1 MANRQHTLD
10 RPIFIVDDEPE
21 ILLAVDT
28 CLRMAGMD
36 NIITISDAR
45 DVIRQMERQ
54 IPCLMILDL
63 NMPHINGRRLL
74 QIIRKTYP
82 RIPVIILTGAIDVD
96 TAVNCMK
103 IGAMDY
109 VVKPVEEKRLLA
121 AVKQALALI
130 NLENKAK
137 VTLPTELFA
146 QIKNPKAFAHII
158 TQDEKMHSIFHYI
171 EAIAPSSQPVLV
183 FGETGVG
190 KELIG
195 QSIHELSQR
204 KGKLVVVNVAG
215 LDDNIFSD
223 TLFGHVTGAFTGA
236 QTSRPGLIEQA
247 AGGTL
252 FLDEIGDLALTSQ
265 VKLLRLLQE
274 REYLPLGSDK
284 TRQSDARV
292 VAATNRDLWNLER
305 KGVFRKDLIYRL
317 STHTLTLPPL
327 RDRLL
332 DLPLLLDRF
341 ICQAANELD
350 KPVPELPKILIEQME
365 TYPFKGNIRELK
377 SMVYDAISRYRKGPM
392 TADLFKG
399 LGLAGSGVFGS
410 SSFCS
415 GETVSGSFESGA
427 GPDKDSSVSLPTL
440 KEASREL
447 VEKAMKQTGGNQS
460 AAAGILGIS
469 QQALS
474 KRLKKLK
481 QEQDKN

>member
-1 MANRQHTLD
+1 MMNKQLTMD
-10 RPIFIVDDEPE
+10 RPILIVDDEPE

-28 CLRMAGMD
+28 ALQMAGYS
-36 NIITISDAR
+36 NIVTISDSR

-63 NMPHINGRRLL
+63 NMPHINGSRLL
-74 QIIRKTYP
+74 KIVRKTYP
-82 RIPVIILTGAIDVD
+82 KIPVIILTGDIEVD
-96 TAVNCMK
+96 TAVKCMK

-109 VVKPVEEKRLLA
+109 VVKPVEEERLLA
-121 AVKQALALI
+121 AVKQALAFI
-130 NLENKAK
+130 NLENKIQDSP
-137 VTLPTELFA
+137 VSDLFS
-146 QIKNPKAFAHII
+146 QIKNPKVFEKII

-171 EAIAPSSQPVLV
+171 EAVSPSSQPVLI

-195 QSIHELSQR
+195 QSIHTLSGR
-204 KGKLVVVNVAG
+204 KGKLIVVNVAG
-215 LDDNIFSD
+215 LDDNVFSD
-223 TLFGHVTGAFTGA
+223 TLFGHVPGAFTGA
-236 QTSRPGLIEQA
+236 QQARQGLIEQA

-252 FLDEIGDLALTSQ
+252 LLDEIGDLALTSQ
-265 VKLLRLLQE
+265 IKLLRLLQE

-284 TRQSDARV
+284 IQHSDARII
-292 VAATNRDLWNLER
+292 ASTNLDLWALEK
-305 KGVFRKDLIYRL
+305 KGAFRKDLIYRM

-350 KPVPELPKILIEQME
+350 KPVPDIPKILIEQME

-377 SMVYDAISRYRKGPM
+377 SMVYDAISRYKKGPIK
-392 TADLFKG
+392 ANLFKN
-399 LGLAGSGVFGS
+399 LGISELKENKG
-410 SSFCS
+410 
-415 GETVSGSFESGA
+415 T
-427 GPDKDSSVSLPTL
+427 SLPTL
-440 KEASREL
+440 KEASNEL
-447 VEKAMKQTGGNQS
+447 VEKAMKQTGHNQS
-460 AAAGILGIS
+460 AAAVILGIS

-481 QEQDKN
+481 SE

>member
-1 MANRQHTLD
+1 MMANRQQTPD
-10 RPIFIVDDEPE
+10 RPILIVDDEPE

-36 NIITISDAR
+36 NIVTISDSR
-45 DVIRQMERQ
+45 DVIRQMERR

-74 QIIRKTYP
+74 KIVRKTYP

-109 VVKPVEEKRLLA
+109 VVKPVEEERLLA
-121 AVKQALALI
+121 AVKQALTYV
-130 NLENKAK
+130 NMENKGK
-137 VTLPTELFA
+137 KPLPKDLFA
-146 QIKNPKAFAHII
+146 QIKNPGAFAHII

-195 QSIHELSQR
+195 QSIHELSRR

-215 LDDNIFSD
+215 LDDNVFSD
-223 TLFGHVTGAFTGA
+223 TLFGHVPGAFTGA
-236 QTSRPGLIEQA
+236 QSARSGLIEQA

-252 FLDEIGDLALTSQ
+252 FLDEIGDLALSSQ

-284 TRQSDARV
+284 TRHSDARV
-292 VAATNRDLWNLER
+292 IAATNRDLWVLEK

-350 KPVPELPKILIEQME
+350 KPVPELPKTLIEQME
-365 TYPFKGNIRELK
+365 SYPFKGNVRELK
-377 SMVYDAISRYRKGPM
+377 SMVYDAISRYRKGPIS
-392 TADLFKG
+392 ADLFKG
-399 LGLAGSGVFGS
+399 LGASGSGAAGSG
-410 SSFCS
+410 
-415 GETVSGSFESGA
+415 EFESGS
-427 GPDKDSSVSLPTL
+427 GQKEDPSLSLPTL

-460 AAAGILGIS
+460 AAAVILGIS

-474 KRLKKLK
+474 KRLQKLK
-481 QEQDKN
+481 QEKDEA

>member
-1 MANRQHTLD
+1 MD

-63 NMPHINGRRLL
+63 NMPHINGNRLL
-74 QIIRKTYP
+74 KIVRKTYP

-96 TAVNCMK
+96 MAVNCMK

-109 VVKPVEEKRLLA
+109 VLKPVEETRLLA
-121 AVKQALALI
+121 AVKQALAYG
-130 NLENKAK
+130 NLGNKTKNA
-137 VTLPTELFA
+137 LPSNLFA
-146 QIKNPKAFAHII
+146 QIKNPRAFAHII
-158 TQDEKMHSIFHYI
+158 TQDEKMHSIFHYV
-171 EAIAPSSQPVLV
+171 EAIAPSSQPVLI

-190 KELIG
+190 KELIS
-195 QSIHELSQR
+195 QSIHTLSRR
-204 KGKLVVVNVAG
+204 KGKLVKVNVAG
-215 LDDNIFSD
+215 LDDNVFSD
-223 TLFGHVTGAFTGA
+223 TLFGHVPGAFTGA
-236 QTSRPGLIEQA
+236 EKIRPGLIEQA

-252 FLDEIGDLALTSQ
+252 LLDEIGDLALSSQ
-265 VKLLRLLQE
+265 IKLLRLLQE

-284 TRQSDARV
+284 VRQSDARII
-292 VAATNRDLWNLER
+292 ASTNLDLWTLEK
-305 KGVFRKDLIYRL
+305 KGNFRKDLIYRL

-341 ICQAANELD
+341 VCQAANELD
-350 KPVPELPKILIEQME
+350 KPIPELPKILIEQME

-377 SMVYDAISRYRKGPM
+377 SMVYDAISRYGKGPI

-399 LGLAGSGVFGS
+399 LDTIDSNA
-410 SSFCS
+410 
-415 GETVSGSFESGA
+415 GA
-427 GPDKDSSVSLPTL
+427 GAERSGSLPTL

-474 KRLKKLK
+474 KRLQKLK
-481 QEQDKN
+481 SDNDNI

>member
-1 MANRQHTLD
+1 LFKEQEAIMANRQQTMD
-10 RPIFIVDDEPE
+10 RPILIVDDEPE

-54 IPCLMILDL
+54 IPCLIILDL
-63 NMPHINGRRLL
+63 NMPHINGERLL
-74 QIIRKTYP
+74 KIVRKTYP
-82 RIPVIILTGAIDVD
+82 RIPVIVLTGTIEVD
-96 TAVNCMK
+96 TAVKCMK

-109 VVKPVEEKRLLA
+109 VVKPVEEERLVA
-121 AVKQALALI
+121 AVKQALAYDR
-130 NLENKAK
+130 LENKIPDSP
-137 VTLPTELFA
+137 VSDLFA
-146 QIKNPKAFAHII
+146 QIKNPGAFAHII
-158 TQDEKMHSIFHYI
+158 TQDKKMHSIFHYI
-171 EAIAPSSQPVLV
+171 EAIAPSSQPVLI

-195 QSIHELSQR
+195 QSIHALSQR
-204 KGKLVVVNVAG
+204 KGRLVVVNVAG
-215 LDDNIFSD
+215 LDDNVFSD
-223 TLFGHVTGAFTGA
+223 TLFGHVAGAFTGA
-236 QTSRPGLIEQA
+236 EKARQGLIEQA

-252 FLDEIGDLALTSQ
+252 LLDEIGDLALISQ
-265 VKLLRLLQE
+265 IKLLRLLQE

-284 TRQSDARV
+284 TRHSDARV
-292 VAATNRDLWNLER
+292 IASTNLDLWAREK

-341 ICQAANELD
+341 VCQAADELD
-350 KPVPELPKILIEQME
+350 KPIPELPKALIEQME
-365 TYPFKGNIRELK
+365 TYPFKGNVRELK
-377 SMVYDAISRYRKGPM
+377 SMVYDAISRYKKGPI

-399 LGLAGSGVFGS
+399 LG
-410 SSFCS
+410 
-415 GETVSGSFESGA
+415 TSGSAKGSENDPSC
-427 GPDKDSSVSLPTL
+427 SLPTL

-447 VEKAMKQTGGNQS
+447 VEKAMLQTGGNQS
-460 AAAGILGIS
+460 EAAVILGIS

-474 KRLKKLK
+474 KRLQKLK
-481 QEQDKN
+481 IGKL

>member
-1 MANRQHTLD
+1 MTDGQHTMD
-10 RPIFIVDDEPE
+10 RPILIVDDEPE

-63 NMPHINGRRLL
+63 NMPHINGHRLL
-74 QIIRKTYP
+74 KIVRKTYP

-96 TAVNCMK
+96 IAVNCMK

-109 VVKPVEEKRLLA
+109 VLKPVEETRLLA
-121 AVKQALALI
+121 AVKQALAYG
-130 NLENKAK
+130 NMGNKPK
-137 VTLPTELFA
+137 HSLPSNLFA

-158 TQDEKMHSIFHYI
+158 TQDEKMHSIFHYV
-171 EAIAPSSQPVLV
+171 EAIAPSSQPVLI

-195 QSIHELSQR
+195 QSIHTLSRR

-215 LDDNIFSD
+215 LDDNVFSD
-223 TLFGHVTGAFTGA
+223 TLFGHVPGAFTGA
-236 QTSRPGLIEQA
+236 EKIRPGLIEQA

-252 FLDEIGDLALTSQ
+252 LLDEIGDLALSSQ
-265 VKLLRLLQE
+265 IKLLRLLQE

-284 TRQSDARV
+284 VSHSDARII
-292 VAATNRDLWNLER
+292 ASTNLDLWTLEK
-305 KGVFRKDLIYRL
+305 KGTFRKDLIYRL

-350 KPVPELPKILIEQME
+350 KPIPELPKTLIEQME
-365 TYPFKGNIRELK
+365 TYPFKGNVRELK
-377 SMVYDAISRYRKGPM
+377 SMVYDAISRYRKGPI

-399 LGLAGSGVFGS
+399 LGTA
-410 SSFCS
+410 
-415 GETVSGSFESGA
+415 ESGA
-427 GPDKDSSVSLPTL
+427 KAREDRSGSLPTL

-474 KRLKKLK
+474 KRLQKLK
-481 QEQDKN
+481 YSKDN